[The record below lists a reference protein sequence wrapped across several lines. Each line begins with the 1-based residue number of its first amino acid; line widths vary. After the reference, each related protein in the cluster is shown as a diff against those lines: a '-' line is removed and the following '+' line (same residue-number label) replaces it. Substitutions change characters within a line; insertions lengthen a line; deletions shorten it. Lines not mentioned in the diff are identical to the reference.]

1 MVILQDRKWYEK
13 WFQMLGEKKPEDVQ
27 LEDLLKIS
35 IDVEEHEH
43 DTHMNY
49 ARIAREEQMPEIS
62 TAFEGMAKGEDVN
75 FIKLKKAIENR
86 R

>member
-1 MVILQDRKWYEK
+1 MDTKWYEK
-13 WFQMLGEKKPEDVQ
+13 WFQMLRTKRPEDVQ

-43 DTHMNY
+43 DTHMEY
-49 ARIAREEQMPEIS
+49 ARIAGEEQKPEIVV
-62 TAFEGMAKGEDVN
+62 AFEGMAKGEDAN
-75 FIKLKKAIENR
+75 FIKLKQAIENR

>member
-1 MVILQDRKWYEK
+1 MTMQDAKWYEK
-13 WFQMLGEKKPEDVQ
+13 WLQMLREKKPGDVR
-27 LEDLLKIS
+27 LDDLLRIS

-49 ARIAREEQMPEIS
+49 ARIASEEQLPGIA

-75 FIKLKKAIENR
+75 FVKLRQAVEKGR
-86 R
+86 